1 MNPIT
6 KFEWKDNIE
15 QEKDL
20 LEYISILEELYI
32 PDFDYDTDL
41 SLIHISS
48 DRLSASSDMT
58 KF

>member
-20 LEYISILEELYI
+20 LEYI
-32 PDFDYDTDL
+32 
-41 SLIHISS
+41 HIG
-48 DRLSASSDMT
+48 RT
-58 KF
+58 IYPRF

>member
-32 PDFDYDTDL
+32 PDFDPTQTAL
-41 SLIHISS
+41 TI
-48 DRLSASSDMT
+48 MVM
-58 KF
+58 KG

>member
-41 SLIHISS
+41 SLIHI
-48 DRLSASSDMT
+48 
-58 KF
+58 